1 MEQSQLDQKIA
12 FLHRIEPF
20 QPLDHTQLT
29 ELAGRFHLR
38 RYKNRETIFH
48 QGDTSPD
55 VLVIYSGMA
64 RIFTINEFGTET
76 SLRLFGQGDM
86 IGELSAAD
94 GEPRSATAQ
103 AIGLCQVMIMDHR
116 SFCSCLAS
124 MPELSLAMIRFL
136 SGKLRWTTHFSHTL
150 AQYDTAGRL
159 LHLLIEYLDK
169 FGKVIAPEKIYELHL
184 ALNQAELASMV
195 GARREWVNRLLQQW
209 RKEGLITYGRGIIT
223 ILDLK
228 ALIRERDRRLATF

>member
-1 MEQSQLDQKIA
+1 MEPGRLEQKID
-12 FLHRIEPF
+12 FLNRIEPF
-20 QPLDHTQLT
+20 QRLNHTQLA
-29 ELAGRFHLR
+29 ELATHFHLR

-48 QGDTSPD
+48 QGDSSPD
-55 VLVIYSGMA
+55 VLVIHCGMA

-76 SLRLFGQGDM
+76 SLRLFGEGDM
-86 IGELSAAD
+86 IGELSATD

-103 AIGLCQVMIMDHR
+103 AIGPCQVMIMDHR
-116 SFCSCLAS
+116 NFRSCLDS

-159 LHLLIEYLDK
+159 LHLLVEYRDK
-169 FGKVIAPEKIYELHL
+169 FGKVIAPGKIYELHL

-195 GARREWVNRLLQQW
+195 GARREWINRLLQQW

-228 ALIRERDRRLATF
+228 ALIRERDRRLTTF